1 MYKNMIKTFEQFINE
16 NYSETPVLA
25 FGEEYG
31 SPLFNEVSESLVY
44 EIHKSINEGRLVI
57 DANMIEEGLFDAIGK
72 LFKKGSDAMAQKI
85 EDNNAELKSTKG
97 AMEFMLNNLHL
108 DGAGDDIQ
116 TWGRDINDLLKD
128 EKLYKKIEELCK
140 MAEDICAKLAEKENE
155 MYKTISEK
163 MTAANEA
170 IKEFTE
176 KAIAKIKEIVEVA
189 KDKISSAVAAVIMFC
204 KRMAAFATKAMEK
217 IGKGIVL
224 AFALPFVLAF
234 AVYKGALKVCEALV
248 EKVKDGAKIIK
259 DSFVKIKDSIV
270 AWVKDAL
277 TKAKDV
283 LKKACD
289 AIKDGAKAA
298 YKAIGKAFLA
308 IVAVLGQLAS
318 DAKDAIK
325 EAYDS
330 FVAGVKEFADEVK
343 AFVKEKWDIVAN
355 WCKKTATAFADG
367 VKNVWDKMKEKVT
380 AAVGAVKDAYNTLK
394 DNAKATWEDI
404 KKWSDDKQKA
414 YYKDSLK
421 YASEKWGK
429 DEVSSWMDEL

>member
-1 MYKNMIKTFEQFINE
+1 MIKTFEQFINE
-16 NYSETPVLA
+16 NYNEMPVLA
-25 FGEEYG
+25 LSEEYG
-31 SPLFNEVSESLVY
+31 APLFNEVSESLIT

-85 EDNNAELKSTKG
+85 EDNNAEIKSTKT
-97 AMEFMLNNLHL
+97 AMDFMLNNLDL

-116 TWGRDINDLLKD
+116 RWGKDINDLLKD
-128 EKLYKKIEELCK
+128 EKLYKKIEDLCK
-140 MAEDICAKLAEKENE
+140 SAEDICAKLAEKEAE
-155 MYKTISEK
+155 VYKTISEK

-176 KAIAKIKEIVEVA
+176 QAIAKIKEIVEMA
-189 KDKISSAVAAVIMFC
+189 KDKVAAAFAAVMTFL
-204 KRMAAFATKAMEK
+204 KRMAAFAGKAMEK
-217 IGKGIVL
+217 IGEGIVL

-234 AVYKGALKVCEALV
+234 AVYKGALKVCEVLV
-248 EKVKDGAKIIK
+248 EKVKDGSKAIK
-259 DSFVKIKDSIV
+259 DAFVKVKDAIV

-277 TKAKDV
+277 TKAKDM

-289 AIKDGAKAA
+289 AVKDGAKAA
-298 YKAIGKAFLA
+298 FKAIGKAYLA

-325 EAYDS
+325 EAYNK
-330 FVAGVKEFADEVK
+330 FVDGVKDFADEVK
-343 AFVKEKWDIVAN
+343 AFVAEKWDIVSN

-380 AAVGAVKDAYNTLK
+380 AAVGAVKDAYKTLK
-394 DNAKATWEDI
+394 DNAKATWDEIQKWNDERQQEDI
-404 KKWSDDKQKA
+404 KAKM
-414 YYKDSLK
+414 K
-421 YASEKWGK
+421 YAADKWGK
-429 DEVSSWMDEL
+429 DKVSSWVDEL